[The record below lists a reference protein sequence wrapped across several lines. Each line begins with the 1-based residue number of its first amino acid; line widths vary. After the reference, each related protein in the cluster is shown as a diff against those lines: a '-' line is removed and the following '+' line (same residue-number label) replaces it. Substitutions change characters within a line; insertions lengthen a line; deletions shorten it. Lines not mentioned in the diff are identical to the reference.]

1 MQNWVSL
8 DDFFGWG
15 IREIVPKQGKLVC
28 YRSLKG
34 SKLENPRSH
43 VWSYPPAEF
52 SPLWASVS
60 SPKKQGQIW
69 IFFFSHK
76 PQNVSYLNIV
86 GTETEEIS
94 KTKNFTSSTLQT
106 VLTEHSENKHGQSI
120 SQNYET
126 QSQQRSDPAKF
137 NSSL

>member
-1 MQNWVSL
+1 M
-8 DDFFGWG
+8 
-15 IREIVPKQGKLVC
+15 PKQGKLVC

-34 SKLENPRSH
+34 SKLENSRSH
-43 VWSYPPAEF
+43 AWSYPPAEF

-69 IFFFSHK
+69 IFFFFSHK

-94 KTKNFTSSTLQT
+94 KTKNFTTSTLQA

-120 SQNYET
+120 CQNYET
-126 QSQQRSDPAKF
+126 RSQQRSDPAKF